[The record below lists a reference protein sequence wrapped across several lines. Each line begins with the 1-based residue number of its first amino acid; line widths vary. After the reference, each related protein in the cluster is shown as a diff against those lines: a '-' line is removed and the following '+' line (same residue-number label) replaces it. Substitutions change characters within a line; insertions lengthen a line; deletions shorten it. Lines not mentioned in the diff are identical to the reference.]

1 MSSKE
6 MSFSLRE
13 LLAVCMAAGLVALAA
28 ALTAPDAAIAFL
40 HKVANRVIENIEW
53 LALLPANHAE
63 RFFLPYLVLSFG
75 VAFLVVRREAS
86 EPLDW
91 RALFARVFPRAVYW
105 HRSAR
110 IDYGL
115 VLTDRV
121 FTPAMLGTRL
131 FSTAAFAGWIATQ
144 LNAMLGERPPLLS
157 GTAALLVFTLLF
169 ALSSDL
175 ADYLQHRMHH
185 ASKLL
190 WQFHKLHHS
199 AEVLTP
205 LTIFRVHPVEQML
218 GAIVTTLVVGCVTG
232 ISSHWL
238 IEQPQPITFLGTQ
251 LLMLFVYTC
260 CAVHLRHSHVWLSW
274 SPALSHL
281 VISPAQHQIHHSAAV
296 RHWDKNYG
304 NVLALWDWLFG
315 SLYIP
320 RAREEL
326 TFGLQGSQ
334 PHPTLI
340 AAYLEPPAAAWRV
353 LRARLSRSVHAVRRF
368 SAFIA
373 QRLTTGRS
381 SGLSG
386 TATTTPE
393 QLWDPGDLPV
403 IVRDQS
409 GLGVLITLE
418 SVSAHRV
425 VRFHEVG
432 EGTDA
437 SAAARGAPG
446 R

>member
-6 MSFSLRE
+6 TPFSLRE
-13 LLAVCMAAGLVALAA
+13 PLAVCMAAGLAALAA
-28 ALTAPDAAIAFL
+28 AAAAPDAATVFL
-40 HKVANRVIENIEW
+40 HKVVNRVIENVEW
-53 LALLPANHAE
+53 LVLLPANHAE

-75 VAFLVVRREAS
+75 AALLIVGRDAR

-91 RALFARVFPRAVYW
+91 RALFRRVFPRAVYW

-110 IDYGL
+110 VDYGL

-131 FSTAAFAGWIATQ
+131 FSTAAFAGWIGTQ
-144 LNAMLGERPPLLS
+144 LNALLGERQPLLS
-157 GTAALLVFTLLF
+157 GAAAVLVFTLLF
-169 ALSSDL
+169 ALASDL

-218 GAIVTTLVVGCVTG
+218 GAIVTTVVVGCVTG

-238 IEQPQPITFLGTQ
+238 IESPQPITFLGTQ
-251 LLMLFVYTC
+251 LLMLLLYTC

-274 SPALSHL
+274 SPTLSHL

-315 SLYIP
+315 TLYVP

-340 AAYLEPPAAAWRV
+340 AAYLEPPTAAWRV
-353 LRARLSRSVHAVRRF
+353 LRARLRRCVHALRLSF
-368 SAFIA
+368 AFVA
-373 QRLTTGRS
+373 QLVMAGRS
-381 SGLSG
+381 SG
-386 TATTTPE
+386 
-393 QLWDPGDLPV
+393 Q
-403 IVRDQS
+403 
-409 GLGVLITLE
+409 
-418 SVSAHRV
+418 
-425 VRFHEVG
+425 
-432 EGTDA
+432 
-437 SAAARGAPG
+437 
-446 R
+446 